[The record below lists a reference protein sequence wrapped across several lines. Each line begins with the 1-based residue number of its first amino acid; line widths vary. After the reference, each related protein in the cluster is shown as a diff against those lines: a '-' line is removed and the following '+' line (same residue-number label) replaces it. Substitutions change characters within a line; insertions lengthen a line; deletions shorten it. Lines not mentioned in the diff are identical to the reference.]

1 MDFATNYIVVRDLGQ
16 ALILSSSGLIL
27 GPFVYYGHEK
37 AWDYFSKPKADV
49 DVPALPL
56 LPAPAPA
63 SLLPAPY

>member
-37 AWDYFSKPKADV
+37 AWDYFSKPKARADL
-49 DVPALPL
+49 PAVPL
-56 LPAPAPA
+56 LPAPTPA
-63 SLLPAPY
+63 LPLPI